1 MIARGLPAK
10 LYDVVRVGKEGL
22 IGEVVKIDNEFV
34 FIQVYED
41 TIGLSVG
48 EKVTNTGCPLM
59 VELGPGL
66 LSSIFD
72 GIQRPLPQVEILSG
86 FFIKKGV
93 GAVALSRQKKWRFIP
108 EKKEGAAVA
117 AGDILGRV
125 EEKKG
130 LFHYILL
137 PHGASGRVEKIAE
150 GEFSVEEPVAVIRN
164 QNSGNAA
171 EITMLQKWP
180 ARLPRPI
187 REKLLAEIP
196 LITGQRVL
204 DTLFP
209 IPKGETAIIPG
220 GFGTGKT
227 VLEQT
232 LAKFCDCDI
241 IIYVGCG
248 ERGNE
253 MAHVLH
259 EFPLLK
265 DPRTDRPLME
275 RTVLIA
281 NTSNMPVAAREA
293 SIYVGATIG
302 EYYRDMGYDVAL
314 MADSTSRWA
323 EALREMSSRLEEM
336 PVEEGYPPYLAIRIS
351 QFYERAG
358 RARLVGS
365 DKREGSLT
373 IIGAVS
379 PPGGDMSEPVT
390 QGSLRVTGALWMLD
404 TSLAYRRHFPAINWS
419 LSYTLYRE
427 QLGKWFRENV
437 SAEFESLRLRVSK
450 LLQKEVDIQKVA
462 QVVGIEAL
470 PEQERII
477 LESCGM
483 VREVFLQQN
492 AYHAVDGCCSLK
504 RQAVL
509 LGLILGFYDFSCG
522 FREKGTSIEEIL
534 EHPLKEEITRL
545 NELADGEF
553 FSKASEI
560 EKKLQHDG
568 KVVNNR
574 IPDNL

>member
-1 MIARGLPAK
+1 MTGKIIRINGPLVIAKGLPAK

-22 IGEVVKIDNEFV
+22 IGEVVKIDKEFV

-41 TIGLSVG
+41 TMGLSVG
-48 EKVTNTGCPLM
+48 EEVTNTGSPLT

-72 GIQRPLPQVEILSG
+72 GIQRPLPQVEVLSG

-93 GAVALSRQKKWRFIP
+93 SASALSRQKKWHFIP
-108 EKKEGAAVA
+108 EKKEGAAAA
-117 AGDILGRV
+117 AGDILGKV

-137 PHGASGRVEKIAE
+137 PSGISGNVEEIIE
-150 GEFSVEEPVAVIRN
+150 GEFTVEEPIAQI
-164 QNSGNAA
+164 NSPITGHRSPV
-171 EITMLQKWP
+171 TMLQRWP
-180 ARLPRPI
+180 VRLPRPI
-187 REKLLAEIP
+187 RGKLPPEIP
-196 LITGQRVL
+196 LVTGQRVL

-209 IPKGETAIIPG
+209 IPKGGTAVIPG

-265 DPRTDRPLME
+265 DPRTNRPLMD

-293 SIYVGATIG
+293 SIYVGAAIG

-336 PVEEGYPPYLAIRIS
+336 PVEEGYPPYLSTRIS

-358 RARLVGS
+358 RARLVGNE
-365 DKREGSLT
+365 KREGSLT

-379 PPGGDMSEPVT
+379 PPGGDTSEPVT
-390 QGSLRVTGALWMLD
+390 QSSLRVTGALWTLD

-427 QLGKWFRENV
+427 QLSKWFRENV
-437 SAEFESLRLRVSK
+437 SAEFEPIRLRVSE

-483 VREVFLQQN
+483 IREVFLQQN
-492 AYHAVDGCCSLK
+492 AFHAIDGCCSLK
-504 RQAVL
+504 RQAAL
-509 LGLILGFYDFSCG
+509 LGLILGFYDFSRSL
-522 FREKGTSIEEIL
+522 REKGTSIEEIL
-534 EHPLKEEITRL
+534 EHPLKEEIARL
-545 NELADGEF
+545 NELGNSEF
-553 FSKASEI
+553 FSKTPEI
-560 EKKLQHDG
+560 EKKLAD
-568 KVVNNR
+568 
-574 IPDNL
+574 